1 MKKTFWLTVLALAL
15 PMAAFANGVDFS
27 NSGGTLAGTTSG
39 LSLTGSTLIAVNG
52 LNGGGLIT
60 GTDLGSMSFTTGA
73 LMAGGSLQNGGTFA
87 AGGSFTINGNGTS
100 GIPNGVIFQGTF
112 SSPVT
117 WTLVTLANGTHNYTL
132 TGVVSGTLHT
142 SGGGFFTNG
151 VTVQLT
157 INTGRGFF
165 NGAVGISSGDSN
177 VSVPEP
183 GSLSLLGTGLVGLAG
198 LIRRKLNVG

>member
-1 MKKTFWLTVLALAL
+1 MKNILWLTVMALAM

-27 NSGGTLAGTTSG
+27 NSGGTLAGTKSG

-60 GTDLGSMSFTTGA
+60 GNDLGSMSFTTGA

-87 AGGSFTINGNGTS
+87 AGGSFAINGNGTS
-100 GIPNGVIFQGTF
+100 GLPNGVIFQGTF
-112 SSPVT
+112 SGPVT

-132 TGVVSGTLHT
+132 TGVVSGLLTT
-142 SGGGFFTNG
+142 SGGQFFTNG

-157 INTGRGFF
+157 INTGHGFF
-165 NGAVGISSGDSN
+165 NGAVGISSGDTN

-183 GSLSLLGTGLVGLAG
+183 GSLGLLGTGLVGLAG
-198 LIRRKLNVG
+198 LIRRKLK